1 MKITRKYYWITI
13 ILIAISVL
21 LALANTS
28 QPLIIEYLINN
39 LGVSSGKVFFWGS
52 IYLGSIIAIILIE
65 LCRKLL
71 ESKFVSGL
79 KDYLR
84 TQITHGLLSRN
95 PRSFSEQTPQEY
107 ISILNND
114 VSVVVEEYYVKLI
127 DFIFQTL
134 SILFSCT
141 VLTQI
146 YFPLAIVA
154 VGTSVMIAVVP
165 FFFKTKLQSS
175 KKEDLDSLGK
185 FNMKFSD
192 VVFAHSEIRIQ
203 QIKGAIHKI
212 VELASQDSEDKEYKC
227 ARTQAWSEITIGFFS
242 FMGTFLIVVLGGYQV
257 HLGKLDVGGLFAAIQ
272 LSDQLVM
279 PILGISNSLNSIIAT
294 NKIKE
299 KLADFI
305 GKDERS
311 TELEYEIEEGIQ
323 EIYIDNLTLEFSER
337 CVFNGFS
344 QKFEKNKKYLIVGQ
358 NGSGKSSLVHL
369 IMNDFVAQEAT
380 VRGTIYINGKEQ
392 NEIPEKVL
400 FDEVTVVSQ
409 VPYIFSGTVKDNL
422 TLFQS
427 IDMQKLEDLEEL
439 LDEHML
445 ELIRD
450 KRIVSNDNSHLS
462 NGEREK
468 IALLRALMKG
478 VKWIILDEA
487 TAALD
492 KESKERF
499 ENYLLKRE
507 DLTIIH
513 ISHNYGEHVKN
524 KYDEIIT
531 ISQ

>member
-1 MKITRKYYWITI
+1 
-13 ILIAISVL
+13 
-21 LALANTS
+21 
-28 QPLIIEYLINN
+28 
-39 LGVSSGKVFFWGS
+39 
-52 IYLGSIIAIILIE
+52 
-65 LCRKLL
+65 
-71 ESKFVSGL
+71 
-79 KDYLR
+79 
-84 TQITHGLLSRN
+84 
-95 PRSFSEQTPQEY
+95 
-107 ISILNND
+107 
-114 VSVVVEEYYVKLI
+114 
-127 DFIFQTL
+127 
-134 SILFSCT
+134 
-141 VLTQI
+141 
-146 YFPLAIVA
+146 
-154 VGTSVMIAVVP
+154 
-165 FFFKTKLQSS
+165 
-175 KKEDLDSLGK
+175 
-185 FNMKFSD
+185 
-192 VVFAHSEIRIQ
+192 
-203 QIKGAIHKI
+203 
-212 VELASQDSEDKEYKC
+212 
-227 ARTQAWSEITIGFFS
+227 
-242 FMGTFLIVVLGGYQV
+242 
-257 HLGKLDVGGLFAAIQ
+257 
-272 LSDQLVM
+272 
-279 PILGISNSLNSIIAT
+279 
-294 NKIKE
+294 
-299 KLADFI
+299 
-305 GKDERS
+305 
-311 TELEYEIEEGIQ
+311 
-323 EIYIDNLTLEFSER
+323 
-337 CVFNGFS
+337 
-344 QKFEKNKKYLIVGQ
+344 
-358 NGSGKSSLVHL
+358 
-369 IMNDFVAQEAT
+369 MNDFVAQEAT